1 MKEGGAEK
9 ATLAGLLCQEEGHL
23 QCYQEVL
30 QPSHL
35 SVRCGGHQDSVELTV
50 FTSL

>member
-23 QCYQEVL
+23 QCYQEGSAAWSPVSEVWWPPRL
-30 QPSHL
+30 
-35 SVRCGGHQDSVELTV
+35 C
-50 FTSL
+50 